1 MFPDLFFGQ
10 FVCDKRSDQSQ
21 RIAIRFKIHGLG
33 PRHHERA
40 VVKRLVVVSVKQDQ
54 IPRRQAGT
62 RADCVGACRSVRA
75 KVGLVGIEG
84 TRGLFFRI
92 KRRSA
97 VRQRVAKLR
106 HGIARVGAKHALP
119 EKVLEHGA
127 RRMNRIELFVV
138 MTRSRKGRPFFIR
151 KVDQVE
157 QESGDVFLL
166 VIFCF
171 FLDKCSALIHSACI
185 DFNDRNFKARFCF
198 DFFSNFHCLSI
209 VFHKSDAGKFRT
221 VQFF

>member
-1 MFPDLFFGQ
+1 MRLFRINLGNLFPDLFFGQ
-10 FVCDKRSDQSQ
+10 FVCDKRSNQSQ

-40 VVKRLVVVSVKQDQ
+40 VVKRLVVVSVKQHQ

-75 KVGLVGIEG
+75 EVGLVGIEG
-84 TRGLFFRI
+84 ARGLSFGV

-119 EKVLEHGA
+119 EEVLEHGA
-127 RRMNRIELFVV
+127 CRMNRIELFVV
-138 MTRSRKGRPFFIR
+138 MTR
-151 KVDQVE
+151 
-157 QESGDVFLL
+157 ESQR
-166 VIFCF
+166 
-171 FLDKCSALIHSACI
+171 SS
-185 DFNDRNFKARFCF
+185 
-198 DFFSNFHCLSI
+198 
-209 VFHKSDAGKFRT
+209 VFHPQS
-221 VQFF
+221 